1 MVKIKVF
8 SVTKNEYDLIEDFIL
23 YHGYLVG
30 YENIVLI
37 DNESTDTSVLDIYE
51 KYKKK
56 GITVYTEGN
65 YTGENQGI
73 LFTKY
78 MNQYKNDCDFMI
90 GLDTDEFLF
99 NADAMNKG
107 EDPTQREKLFEMFE
121 NIPSNFTSFSIGPF
135 PTGIIDTDS
144 PAYIDQ
150 KVMNPV
156 RNINTFFSPPP
167 PFEIIQ
173 KKPDLWK
180 YLSRSNAF
188 VKTFNG
194 NHNLIVSHGD
204 HLVLPIGY
212 FHFTSTGSRRVYERA
227 KMVVKGYNYLDVDN
241 LFYKDQIDILNT
253 NNYCTGIHKVY
264 AYKGFLLRRLFIE
277 NIILFYK
284 RLPSLDELH
293 NLVHSNF
300 SNTSPVIED
309 MIKNSNEAISNE
321 NMEIPE
327 FSNDVI
333 DRLLF
338 NDSSKNCYTP
348 TFECSFLAERLN
360 SIQPI

>member
-23 YHGYLVG
+23 YHGYLFG

-37 DNESTDTSVLDIYE
+37 DNESTDKSVLEIYE
-51 KYKKK
+51 KYKEK

-107 EDPTQREKLFEMFE
+107 EDPTQREKIFEMFE

-144 PAYIDQ
+144 SAYIDQ
-150 KVMNPV
+150 KIINPV
-156 RNINTFFSPPP
+156 RNITTFFSSPP

-173 KKPDLWK
+173 KKPALWK

-188 VKTFNG
+188 VQTFNG
-194 NHNLIVSHGD
+194 NHNLIVSRGD

-227 KMVVKGYNYLDVDN
+227 KLVVKGYNYVDVDN
-241 LFYKDQIDILNT
+241 LFYKDQIDILNS
-253 NNYCTGIHKVY
+253 NIYYTGVHKVHI
-264 AYKGFLLRRLFIE
+264 YKGFLLRRLFIE
-277 NIILFYK
+277 NSILFYK
-284 RLPSLDELH
+284 RLPTLGELH
-293 NLVHSNF
+293 HLVHSNL
-300 SNTSPVIED
+300 SNSSSVIED
-309 MIKNSNEAISNE
+309 IIKKSDETIMNKD
-321 NMEIPE
+321 MDIPE
-327 FSNDVI
+327 FSNEVI

-338 NDSSKNCYTP
+338 NDSSKHCYNP